1 MVSKSDSQ
9 ILAARQVIMEERDAI
24 ERELEK
30 AIPLI
35 REVDKHID
43 LIKTEDLENLAS
55 VDPQPDVS

>member
-30 AIPLI
+30 AMPLI

>member
-30 AIPLI
+30 AMPLI

-43 LIKTEDLENLAS
+43 LI
-55 VDPQPDVS
+55 